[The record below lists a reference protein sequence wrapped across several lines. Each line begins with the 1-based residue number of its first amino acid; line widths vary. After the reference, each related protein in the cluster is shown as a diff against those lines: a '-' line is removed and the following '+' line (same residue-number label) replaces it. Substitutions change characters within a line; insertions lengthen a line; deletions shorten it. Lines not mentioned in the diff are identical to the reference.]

1 MPFLE
6 RQSAMALKTFRRM
19 TGAAARPTTPL
30 ESTSGLSRLLM
41 QGALAGALAFGL
53 SACGTRSEPP
63 APVVTPP
70 PTPANVIFVS
80 KGETIYDVA
89 KRYNIPLRDLIDENR
104 LQPPYTVTAGQR
116 LVVPTPHTYV
126 IKPGD
131 TLYGIARTFNV
142 DSSELA
148 RLNSLAPPYLLRV
161 GQTLNL
167 PHAGPTPAWTPPG
180 GAPTVAEAPPPAAAP
195 RPGVTS
201 AGRAPASAATA
212 PQVSAAP
219 PPVTVAPRRTVE
231 SQELAAPS
239 ASAPVGAPLP
249 TGSTGAAIPPGA
261 TAAPAARWAPVT
273 PGSSSEPTAASPSA
287 APAISSTPA
296 TRAPG
301 SATPPAVVAAG
312 PSVPPPSAMPAPEA
326 PAPAPK
332 GGARFLWPV
341 TGQVISTHGAKP
353 GGQYN
358 DGINIAAPT
367 GTPVVA
373 ADAGVVKYAGNQ
385 LRGFG
390 NLVLI
395 QHADGMV
402 TAYAQLDQI
411 MVEANARVARGQ
423 RIGTVGATGN
433 VTSPQ
438 LHFEVR
444 QGNKVLDPMDVLDPG
459 KGVR

>member
-1 MPFLE
+1 MI
-6 RQSAMALKTFRRM
+6 
-19 TGAAARPTTPL
+19 
-30 ESTSGLSRLLM
+30 
-41 QGALAGALAFGL
+41 
-53 SACGTRSEPP
+53 
-63 APVVTPP
+63 TPP

-80 KGETIYDVA
+80 RGETIYDVA
-89 KRYNIPLRDLIDENR
+89 KRYNIPLRDLIEENHR
-104 LQPPYTVTAGQR
+104 QPPYTVTPGQR
-116 LVVPTPHTYV
+116 LFVPTPHTYV
-126 IKPGD
+126 VKPGD
-131 TLYGIARTFNV
+131 TLYAIARTFNV

-148 RLNSLAPPYLLRV
+148 RLNNMGPPYLLRV

-167 PHAGPTPAWTPPG
+167 PHAGG
-180 GAPTVAEAPPPAAAP
+180 GSGSGSVVAEAPRPTVGYPAAPPAAGG
-195 RPGVTS
+195 RGTVTT
-201 AGRAPASAATA
+201 APAGTG
-212 PQVSAAP
+212 PVPPVTAAP
-219 PPVTVAPRRTVE
+219 PRRSVQ
-231 SQELAAPS
+231 SQELAPSPASPAPAVS
-239 ASAPVGAPLP
+239 TPPS
-249 TGSTGAAIPPGA
+249 TGSTGGAIPPGA
-261 TAAPAARWAPVT
+261 TVAPAARWAPVT
-273 PGSSSEPTAASPSA
+273 PGASSEPGDQAPPQAQA
-287 APAISSTPA
+287 APASRSA
-296 TRAPG
+296 
-301 SATPPAVVAAG
+301 ATPPPVVAVA
-312 PSVPPPSAMPAPEA
+312 PTPPPAVAVPSTPAPEA
-326 PAPAPK
+326 PAPK
-332 GGARFLWPV
+332 SGARFLWPV
-341 TGQVISTHGAKP
+341 TGQVISAHGAKP

-411 MVEANARVARGQ
+411 MVEANAKVARGQ

>member
-1 MPFLE
+1 
-6 RQSAMALKTFRRM
+6 MALTIF
-19 TGAAARPTTPL
+19 RPTTVAAFAAEAVDAPV
-30 ESTSGLSRLLM
+30 SAAAPGLSRLMMRGALV
-41 QGALAGALAFGL
+41 GALALGL
-53 SACGTRSEPP
+53 SACATRSEPP

-70 PTPANVIFVS
+70 PTPSNVIFVS

-89 KRYNIPLRDLIDENR
+89 KRYNVPLRDLIDENH
-104 LQPPYTVTAGQR
+104 LQPPYTVTPGQR

-142 DSSELA
+142 DSNELA
-148 RLNSLAPPYLLRV
+148 RLNNLGPPYLLRV

-167 PHAGPTPAWTPPG
+167 PHSGATPGWTPPG
-180 GAPTVAEAPPPAAAP
+180 NAPVVAEAPPPVAAP
-195 RPGVTS
+195 RPGVTT
-201 AGRAPASAATA
+201 AGRAPVTVAPPSAT
-212 PQVSAAP
+212 AP
-219 PPVTVAPRRTVE
+219 PPVTAAPRRTVE
-231 SQELAAPS
+231 SQVLSSPQ
-239 ASAPVGAPLP
+239 ASAPSSAPLP

-273 PGSSSEPTAASPSA
+273 PGASSEPTDTPSA
-287 APAISSTPA
+287 AAPPATPPA
-296 TRAPG
+296 PTRAPG
-301 SATPPAVVAAG
+301 AAAPPAVVAAVPAV
-312 PSVPPPSAMPAPEA
+312 PSAPEA
-326 PAPAPK
+326 PAPTPK
-332 GGARFLWPV
+332 SGARFLWPV
-341 TGQVISTHGAKP
+341 TGQVISTHGPKP

-395 QHADGMV
+395 QHADGLV

-411 MVEANARVARGQ
+411 MVEAGAKVARGQ

-444 QGNKVLDPMDVLDPG
+444 APGNKVLDPMEVLDSG
-459 KGVR
+459 KGGR

>member
-1 MPFLE
+1 
-6 RQSAMALKTFRRM
+6 MALNTSH
-19 TGAAARPTTPL
+19 RPAGPVVPSNPVLAPVGGQPGSPL
-30 ESTSGLSRLLM
+30 ARLLI
-41 QGALAGALAFGL
+41 QGAFAAGLALGL
-53 SACGTRSEPP
+53 SACGTRPEP

-70 PTPANVIFVS
+70 PTPSNVIFVS

-89 KRYNIPLRDLIDENR
+89 KRYNIPLRDLIEENR
-104 LQPPYTVTAGQR
+104 LQPPYTVVPGQR

-131 TLYGIARTFNV
+131 TLYGVARTFNV
-142 DSSELA
+142 DSNELA
-148 RLNSLAPPYLLRV
+148 RLNGLAPPYLLRV

-167 PHAGPTPAWTPPG
+167 PYSGAAPAGG
-180 GAPTVAEAPPPAAAP
+180 VAVAPAA
-195 RPGVTS
+195 RPGASVPATS
-201 AGRAPASAATA
+201 GGRGT
-212 PQVSAAP
+212 
-219 PPVTVAPRRTVE
+219 VTVAPAGTGPVPPVTTAPRRAVE
-231 SQELAAPS
+231 SQELASPS
-239 ASAPVGAPLP
+239 ASAPAATPAVP
-249 TGSTGAAIPPGA
+249 TGSTGATIPPGA
-261 TAAPAARWAPVT
+261 TVAPSARWAPAT
-273 PGSSSEPTAASPSA
+273 PGASSEPVAPSSVPSP
-287 APAISSTPA
+287 APAQ
-296 TRAPG
+296 
-301 SATPPAVVAAG
+301 TPPVQSSPAPASVPSSPGAVAAG
-312 PSVPPPSAMPAPEA
+312 PSVPPSSAVPTAPSPL
-326 PAPAPK
+326 PK

-423 RIGTVGATGN
+423 RIGTVGSTGN

-459 KGVR
+459 KGAR